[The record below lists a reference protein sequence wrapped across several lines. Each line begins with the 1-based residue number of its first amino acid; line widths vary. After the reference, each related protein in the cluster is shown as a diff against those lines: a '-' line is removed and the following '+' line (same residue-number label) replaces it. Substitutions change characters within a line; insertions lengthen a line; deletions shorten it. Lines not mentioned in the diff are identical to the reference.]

1 MKLKFI
7 ALAAMLAGSIATSAH
22 AGSYNGGP
30 STPDIQLEQNS
41 SNPGY
46 WTAFFGHVPVN
57 ATTGPSAGTF
67 TDVFTFTPSPTAPV
81 WASGGVINFSLF
93 GFGDLG
99 SITASLNNNPF
110 TASATEPG
118 VFTLDPVYLGPGPLT
133 LTISGI
139 VTAAGGSYGGN
150 LNVLAVPEPETYA
163 MMLGGLGLLG
173 FLARRRKKN

>member
-41 SNPGY
+41 TNPSY
-46 WTAFFGHVPVN
+46 WTAGFSHTPVN
-57 ATTGPSAGTF
+57 AASGFF
-67 TDVFTFTPSPTAPV
+67 TDVFTFTPSPTTPV

-99 SITASLNNNPF
+99 SITASLNNNAF
-110 TASATEPG
+110 TASATQPG
-118 VFTLDPVYLGPGPLT
+118 VFTLAPVYLGAGPLT
-133 LTISGI
+133 LTVSGI
-139 VTAAGGSYGGN
+139 VSSGGGSYGGN
-150 LNVLAVPEPETYA
+150 INVLAVPEPETYA

-173 FLARRRKKN
+173 FMARRRKKN

>member
-22 AGSYNGGP
+22 AGSYNGV

-41 SNPGY
+41 SDPNF
-46 WTAFFGHVPVN
+46 WTAGFSHAPVN
-57 ATTGPSAGTF
+57 ATTGASAGTF
-67 TDVFTFTPSPTAPV
+67 TDIFTFTPSPTSAV
-81 WASGGVINFSLF
+81 WASGGVINFSLL
-93 GFGDLG
+93 GFGNLG
-99 SITASLNNNPF
+99 SISASLNNNPF
-110 TASATEPG
+110 TASATQPG
-118 VFTLDPVYLGPGPLT
+118 VFTLDPVFLGAGPLT

-173 FLARRRKKN
+173 FMARRRKKN